1 MKYYLI
7 LISLLIGSAFA
18 ADYNYTDQWN
28 EGETSDGL
36 LTIQIP
42 LRVYDVT
49 NTELIGAAVEVTI
62 RNNWKI
68 EAYSKDSIVAS
79 YKRSRIEI
87 SADKQYLTIKEI
99 PLYTQ
104 PKKKWLL
111 SLRRHIEDR
120 IKYHHYMRKIAK
132 ES

>member
-1 MKYYLI
+1 M
-7 LISLLIGSAFA
+7 SLVTGSVFA
-18 ADYNYTDQWN
+18 ADYNYTDQWK
-28 EGETSDGL
+28 EKESSDGL
-36 LTIQIP
+36 LAVQIP

-49 NTELIGAAVEVTI
+49 NNELIGAAVEVTI
-62 RNNWKI
+62 WNNWKI
-68 EAYSKDSIVAS
+68 EAYSKDTLVAS

-87 SADKQYLTIKEI
+87 SIDEKYLTIKEV

-104 PKKKWLL
+104 PKEKWLQ
-111 SLRRHIEDR
+111 SLRKHIENR